1 MKDYKNY
8 YRIKAEAQDIFAC
21 LTNPVTIELW
31 SGYPAK
37 METEPGTEFEIW
49 DGDITGRIISIIP
62 DKEIVQQWYFDTQEE
77 ASIVTMKLHPDKD
90 QVSVELRH
98 TNIPDEVY
106 EEFVTGW
113 DEHFF
118 DSIKSFLED

>member
-1 MKDYKNY
+1 MKDYKKY
-8 YRIKAEAQDIFAC
+8 YKIKAEARDVYAC

-37 METEPGTEFEIW
+37 MDQEPGSEFEIW
-49 DGDITGRIISIIP
+49 DGDISGKVIRHVPYS
-62 DKEIVQQWYFDTQEE
+62 EVVQQWYFDSQKEP
-77 ASIVTMKLHPDKD
+77 SVVTVKIHPGRND
-90 QVSVELRH
+90 VSVELRH

-106 EEFVTGW
+106 DEFVTGW

-118 DSIKSFLED
+118 GAIKDFLED